1 MKLWMS
7 KPITVKAHPP
17 YITVH
22 SQIIAMNEQE
32 QKCLQAFTKKAVHA
46 EDQLSLKLSL

>member
-1 MKLWMS
+1 MWMS
-7 KPITVKAHPP
+7 KPIRVKAHPT

-32 QKCLQAFTKKAVHA
+32 QKCLQASTKKAVYT
-46 EDQLSLKLSL
+46 EEQLSL